1 MHKQVL
7 IKLRQ
12 SWLIV
17 MNSVKIGGLQMAIIP
32 QKMYKKCKLC
42 LLFVWACCCGCKN
55 SEEKIDQVL
64 KNICSDVEVEIRTFS
79 RTDSAHVL
87 SLCRKLERSYPN
99 SAYAKVIAHI
109 GYAEVYERWREKKK
123 ANRYT
128 DIALALAEKQGYY
141 REKGYVYLQKLD
153 LSENLEEALE
163 YLQKF
168 ETLQKSKRITDPIL
182 LHRFYFEFGY
192 YNYEIKD
199 LFSAKKYFIKSLEIS
214 KNNKLYF
221 EQSNSLNAI
230 SMLFNEEN
238 KHLIALKLI
247 DEAIQICQLYC
258 PIECGDNF
266 YEKAVILYEIREY
279 NKAEKAILRA
289 KKIYESHPNPYN
301 PGVIEGVLGDIYFHQ
316 KKYKEAEE
324 NYLAFLKKATFPS
337 TKIWAYNKL
346 AHFYAEIEG
355 YKNAWIYSDKLS
367 HTRDSIY
374 SSDRTSLLINKR
386 EEFDRFQKEQELDKT
401 QTKYKYA
408 LIIALFAVLSVVIL
422 IVFSYYN
429 NLLKN
434 RLAKLEQDKLQQEI
448 EFEQR
453 RLALSTLQLSQ
464 HNDVLKNLKKDI
476 EKIGNIDPELIKN
489 QTRSIIKTLEND
501 LNIDNEWD
509 KFKLHFEVVSPH
521 FFEILKERSTQLT
534 DLDLKHCAYLKMNLT
549 PKQVAQILGV
559 APKSVTLSRVRIKKK
574 LQLPEE
580 ESLADFLQKI

>member
-42 LLFVWACCCGCKN
+42 LLFVWACCCGCQN
-55 SEEKIDQVL
+55 SEEKIDQAV
-64 KNICSDVEVEIRTFS
+64 KNICSDVEIEIRTFS

-87 SLCRKLERSYPN
+87 SLCRKLERNYPN

-123 ANRYT
+123 AKECT
-128 DIALALAEKQGYY
+128 DIALSLAKKWGYY
-141 REKGYVYLQKLD
+141 REEGYIYLQKLD
-153 LSENLEEALE
+153 LSENLEEALG
-163 YLQKF
+163 YLQQF
-168 ETLQKSKRITDPIL
+168 EALEEIKDPFL

-199 LFSAKKYFIKSLEIS
+199 LFFAKKYFIKSLEIS
-214 KNNKLYF
+214 RKNKLSF
-221 EQSNSLNAI
+221 EENNSLNALSVI
-230 SMLFNEEN
+230 FNEEH
-238 KHLIALKLI
+238 KYLVALKLI
-247 DEAIQICQLYC
+247 DEAIRVCQLYC

-266 YEKAVILYEIREY
+266 YEKAVILYEIGEY
-279 NKAEKAILRA
+279 NKAKKEILRA
-289 KKIYESHPNPYN
+289 KNAYNSHPNPYN
-301 PGVIEGVLGDIYFHQ
+301 PGVIEGILGDIYFHQ
-316 KKYKEAEE
+316 KKYKEAEQ
-324 NYLAFLKKATFPS
+324 NYLAFLKKATFSS
-337 TKIWAYNKL
+337 TRIWAYNKL
-346 AHFYAEIEG
+346 THFYAQTG
-355 YKNAWIYSDKLS
+355 NYKNAWIYSHKFS
-367 HTRDSIY
+367 FTRDSIY

-401 QTKYKYA
+401 KTKYKYA

-509 KFKLHFEVVSPH
+509 KFKWHFEAVSPH
-521 FFEILKERSTQLT
+521 FFEMLKERSTQLT
-534 DLDLKHCAYLKMNLT
+534 DLDLKHCAYLKMKLT